1 MKGSARPLPRKKLH
15 RRREAQEEFER
26 YLGQQP
32 AEVIPAEAADEDGA
46 HVAEAEK
53 PKKTKKWRRR
63 AFIGLGFMAVG
74 VPGLWVA
81 IHEIPGFGP
90 AVADGVRAVLGPGVV
105 AWAEDTAYSI
115 QDRIDRWRYQGAKP
129 KTFWEAPPAAPPA
142 PAPSSVPVAAPS
154 ASAQATAPAAPEG
167 EFPPAGFTPPVPAV
181 ASEGDGTWIPVKDSA
196 DGPPLMW
203 KSVVHPDP
211 KRNFAAVAVIA
222 VDLTRINLHAVA
234 GTQEPAGNKIPAE
247 RRPGIVPKEAFGD
260 LVAAFNGG
268 FKATHGHWGMMVD
281 GDTFV
286 PPRDVACTVAMYK
299 DGPLKIRTW
308 PAVKDDE
315 AKLRYYRQTPPCLV
329 EQGKINNSL
338 EATEYAKGWGATV
351 SGDTVIRR
359 SAIGVDKSGRVL
371 FYALGEAMTAQA
383 LAHAMR
389 AVGAFDAAQLDV
401 NYSYPRFLFFERAT
415 GDDLPKV
422 GSSIIP
428 GIKYQ
433 KTEYVGGPELR
444 DFFYITRK
452 RPTS

>member
-1 MKGSARPLPRKKLH
+1 
-15 RRREAQEEFER
+15 
-26 YLGQQP
+26 
-32 AEVIPAEAADEDGA
+32 VIAAKAADEDGA
-46 HVAEAEK
+46 DVAEAKKEK
-53 PKKTKKWRRR
+53 KKSKWRRR
-63 AFIGLGFMAVG
+63 GLIGLGVTAVA

-105 AWAEDTAYSI
+105 AWAEDTAYAV
-115 QDRIDRWRYQGAKP
+115 QDQIDRWRYKDAKP
-129 KTFWEAPPAAPPA
+129 KTFWEAPKVA
-142 PAPSSVPVAAPS
+142 PAPPPAAPS
-154 ASAQATAPAAPEG
+154 AVPSVTPSGSAAAAPAPPQEG
-167 EFPPAGFTPPVPAV
+167 EFPPAAFEPPIPAV
-181 ASEGDGTWIPVKDSA
+181 ASDGDGTWMAVKDPASG
-196 DGPPLMW
+196 DGPALMW

-222 VDLTRINLHAVA
+222 VDLTRVNLHAMP
-234 GTQEPAGNKIPAE
+234 GTQEPSGNKIPSE
-247 RRPGIVPKEAFGD
+247 RRPGIVPKEAFSD

-281 GDTFV
+281 GDTYV
-286 PPRDVACTVAMYK
+286 PPRDIACTVAMYK

-315 AKLRYYRQTPPCLV
+315 PKLRYYRQTPPCLV
-329 EQGKINNSL
+329 EQGKLNNTL
-338 EATEYAKGWGATV
+338 EATEYSKGWGATV

-401 NYSYPRFLFFERAT
+401 NYSYPRFLFFDRAI